1 MPYRRRTLPF
11 FTVSD
16 SSRRES
22 FTLPDYYRST
32 RIEQY
37 GPRYRSSESAQDLMK
52 TIDLRER
59 ESLDSICALVCD
71 MSALL
76 LSCSFMDIALQPDIP
91 EEDELEFDNVVFE
104 AAGGG
109 SVHDGAEIPYKR
121 EKKTK
126 WLGWLWRLSSTMIR
140 KCCGRQVEVVRNA
153 GRSARFDL
161 SE

>member
-1 MPYRRRTLPF
+1 MPYRRRTLSF

-59 ESLDSICALVCD
+59 ESLDSICAL
-71 MSALL
+71 
-76 LSCSFMDIALQPDIP
+76 PDIP
-91 EEDELEFDNVVFE
+91 EEDELEFDNVMFE

-109 SVHDGAEIPYKR
+109 SVHDRAEIPYKR

-126 WLGWLWRLSSTMIR
+126 WLGWLW
-140 KCCGRQVEVVRNA
+140 VEAVRNA

-161 SE
+161 SQ